1 MRKMWLV
8 VRHEYLKHV
17 SQKGFLIALFSLPLL
32 IGLSVGLGMIMGAL
46 EDNSNAVGFVDK
58 SGILDNPIA
67 LTGISEL
74 DRIEFIEY
82 SDEKEALAALEE
94 RTIQAYFVLPEIYPN
109 SRKIDLFFNE
119 EPGENAVR
127 DIYDFIQLNLL
138 SGFSPEIRNRV
149 TLGSNL
155 ITRTPNGQREFPDN
169 EPTVSMFLPLI
180 IGFGFVLLM
189 LISSGFFMSGFLDEK
204 SNRTIELIVTSLST
218 AQFVGSKLLMV
229 LAIAL
234 TMLVVWILVGTI
246 AISVGGNLFHLTWI
260 EDITINWRDILAV
273 GAVALPSYAFV
284 ASFMLA
290 IGLVLGDNQEAESI
304 GPMLFVVAFIPLW
317 FGVSIARD
325 INGSLAMILSF
336 LPLASLLTIAFRSMF
351 IQVPLWQILISIT
364 IQLIFLAGALWL
376 AVRSFQIGILRTGN
390 RIRWEELFSKK
401 SYMSK
406 KESG

>member
-1 MRKMWLV
+1 MWLV